1 MGAVQV
7 VSSVRIRLWVYSEDR
22 AVGISWL
29 EAGGERK
36 RKDDS
41 QALFRL
47 SNGRRPPHQLRQGRL
62 CVEQYRGKLRCVCG
76 HTDLGLSFKLLSGDV
91 K

>member
-41 QALFRL
+41 QALFSL
-47 SNGRRPPHQLRQGRL
+47 SNGRRPPSSTEAGEAVRRAVQGVRL
-62 CVEQYRGKLRCVCG
+62 DVCVWT
-76 HTDLGLSFKLLSGDV
+76 H
-91 K
+91 